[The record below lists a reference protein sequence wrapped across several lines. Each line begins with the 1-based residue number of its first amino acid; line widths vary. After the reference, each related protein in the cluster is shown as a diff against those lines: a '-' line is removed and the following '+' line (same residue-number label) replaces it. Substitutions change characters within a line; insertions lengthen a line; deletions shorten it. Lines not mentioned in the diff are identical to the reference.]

1 MSNAVFW
8 GLTNKDFEN
17 VLWNGVTWLAV
28 GYAGKAVGAIV
39 AIASEKILLPNRIN
53 LDNGS
58 DGIKILACKAVAI
71 GAGIAASVSVS
82 NRLPFVAIAGQTAL
96 KSFVIGMG
104 VSFVGYF
111 VSRSIGVVSIAFGIP
126 GWVPACG
133 ALGYFGPWILYLPA
147 VSNSWNASMDP
158 DQYFKDPSSF
168 IYT

>member
-39 AIASEKILLPNRIN
+39 AIASEKILLPNRIDAN
-53 LDNGS
+53 KGS
-58 DGIKILACKAVAI
+58 DAIKILACKAVAL
-71 GAGIAASVSVS
+71 GAGIAESVSVS

-96 KSFVIGMG
+96 KSFVIGMA
-104 VSFVGYF
+104 VSAVGYF
-111 VSRSIGVVSIAFGIP
+111 ASLSIGVVSMVPSIP
-126 GWVPACG
+126 GWVPSCG
-133 ALGYFGPWILYLPA
+133 AFGYFEPWILYFPA
-147 VSNSWNASMDP
+147 VYNSWNASMDP
-158 DQYFKDPSSF
+158 DQYFRDPSSF